1 MGVQQGLVELVLL
14 EVQLPHVQRGE
25 GHLGHGDIQGT
36 TLESVVTTEF
46 LTRDREKG
54 GGGGHEARTEG
65 YTHGKQVRQ
74 TGALMEWEGK
84 KGELGNQQKEGNP
97 KGSSG

>member
-1 MGVQQGLVELVLL
+1 MCNAERDILDMGTFRERPWSPWSQQSFS
-14 EVQLPHVQRGE
+14 
-25 GHLGHGDIQGT
+25 LG
-36 TLESVVTTEF
+36 TEK
-46 LTRDREKG
+46 RG
-54 GGGGHEARTEG
+54 GGYEARTEG

-74 TGALMEWEGK
+74 TGALIEWEGK

>member
-1 MGVQQGLVELVLL
+1 MGIQQGLVELVLL

-54 GGGGHEARTEG
+54 GGVDMR
-65 YTHGKQVRQ
+65 HGRRVTPMGNRCVKQGR
-74 TGALMEWEGK
+74 
-84 KGELGNQQKEGNP
+84 
-97 KGSSG
+97 